1 MPAGGIPCRDA
12 IPCCVGYHALRR
24 ARRMCGTL
32 LPSRWFGDQIS
43 ACWLSSAANGHSEC
57 LQHIGADSLRTCL
70 PIWQGGA
77 AAAVMVAGS
86 PNVTAVYEVGTRA
99 QQVLETV
106 SSALSRAP
114 PRPQWAC
121 ACASVYEAPGLAR
134 TCYAHSFVIMHTAH
148 GTRHTAHGA
157 CAAAYSV
164 RTAAGAVRAEEG
176 GRRWA
181 NWTHSGVPSKDLQ
194 DPSFADLCAPTA
206 AAGRRDTWV
215 SLMRW
220 RQRWREEGGRCAGSP
235 HREWAW
241 HPRVG

>member
-1 MPAGGIPCRDA
+1 
-12 IPCCVGYHALRR
+12 
-24 ARRMCGTL
+24 MCGTL

-86 PNVTAVYEVGTRA
+86 PNVTAVYEIGTRA

-114 PRPQWAC
+114 PDLGVCVRV
-121 ACASVYEAPGLAR
+121 SVCRVGSGVSVDVLRAFVQYHV
-134 TCYAHSFVIMHTAH
+134 HS
-148 GTRHTAHGA
+148 TRHTARARLRTH
-157 CAAAYSV
+157 CV
-164 RTAAGAVRAEEG
+164 RIAAGAVRAEEG

-194 DPSFADLCAPTA
+194 DPSFADLCARPP
-206 AAGRRDTWV
+206 
-215 SLMRW
+215 
-220 RQRWREEGGRCAGSP
+220 EEGILGYHTCGGGSAGGRKADAVQGLPTGSGP
-235 HREWAW
+235 
-241 HPRVG
+241 GTLG